1 MKRRPSPTASMIS
14 DLAGVSKSTVSRALK
29 GHPSIPKSTR
39 DRVLAIARDLGY
51 EPNAMARSLVTLRSG
66 VIGYV
71 IGEIENP
78 FYQEHLERLAKLT
91 AERDMQL
98 MLFQVARDGDLADVV
113 PSMAR
118 YRLEGCI
125 VIASVP
131 TSREAIEACAR
142 YSMPVVLLNRVVRE
156 GSASSVLCNSRA
168 GAHEIAS
175 FLVAGGHQRIAFL
188 RGRPG
193 AVVSEDRETGFR
205 EGLAAAGMPLFA
217 EETGHFR
224 FEAAYQAAMKLL
236 KQEPRPDAIFA
247 ASDLMAFGV
256 LDAMRDLGL
265 KAPDDVSVVGFDDIR
280 AAAWPAYRLTTFA
293 QPAGVMLERAVDLL
307 SARAGDAERPP
318 ESIFINGEFRLRRS
332 ARVPASYRPQPLTP
346 FDDVEAA
353 AD

>member
-1 MKRRPSPTASMIS
+1 MKSRLSPTASMIS
-14 DLAGVSKSTVSRALK
+14 ERAGVSKSTVSRALK

-39 DRVLAIARDLGY
+39 DRILAIARELGY

-78 FYQEHLERLAKLT
+78 FYQEHLERLTKLT

-113 PSMAR
+113 PSMVR
-118 YRLEGCI
+118 YRLDGCI
-125 VIASVP
+125 IIATVP

-142 YSMPVVLLNRVVRE
+142 YSMPVVLLNRVLRD

-168 GAHEIAS
+168 GAEEIAH

-193 AVVSEDRETGFR
+193 SVVSEDRETGFR
-205 EGLAAAGMPLFA
+205 EGLAAEGVPLFA
-217 EETGHFR
+217 EETGYFR
-224 FEAAYQAAMKLL
+224 FESAYQAAMTLL
-236 KQEPRPDAIFA
+236 KRKVRPDAIFA

-265 KAPDDVSVVGFDDIR
+265 KAPEDLSVIGFDDIR
-280 AAAWPAYRLTTFA
+280 AAVWPAYNLTTVA
-293 QPAGVMLERAVDLL
+293 QPAQAMLERAVGLL
-307 SARAGDAERPP
+307 AARAGGVEKPP
-318 ESIFINGEFRLRRS
+318 ESVFINGVLRIRRS
-332 ARVPASYRPQPLTP
+332 ARLPPEYDHKQESTLT
-346 FDDVEAA
+346 
-353 AD
+353 

>member
-1 MKRRPSPTASMIS
+1 MKGRLSPTASMIS
-14 DLAGVSKSTVSRALK
+14 ERAGVSKSTVSRALK
-29 GHPSIPKSTR
+29 GHPSIPQSTR
-39 DRVLAIARDLGY
+39 ERILAIARELGY

-78 FYQEHLERLAKLT
+78 FYQEHLELLTKLT

-118 YRLEGCI
+118 YRLDGCI
-125 VIASVP
+125 VIATVP
-131 TSREAIEACAR
+131 TSSKAIEACAR
-142 YSMPVVLLNRVVRE
+142 YSIPVVLLNRILRD
-156 GSASSVLCNSRA
+156 GTASSVLCNSRA
-168 GAHEIAS
+168 GAHEIAR
-175 FLVAGGHQRIAFL
+175 FLVAGGHKRIAFI

-193 AVVSEDRETGFR
+193 SVVSEDREAGFR
-205 EGLAAAGMPLFA
+205 EGLAAEGVTLFA

-236 KQEPRPDAIFA
+236 KQKTRPDAIFA

-280 AAAWPAYRLTTFA
+280 AAAWPAYNLTTVA
-293 QPAGVMLERAVDLL
+293 QPAQAMLERAVGLL
-307 SARAGDAERPP
+307 AARAGGVEKPP
-318 ESIFINGEFRLRRS
+318 ECVFINGVLRIRGS
-332 ARVPASYRPQPLTP
+332 ARLPAVQ
-346 FDDVEAA
+346 VEKG
-353 AD
+353 ADSKR